1 MSMHIRTR
9 TKTPHTQQTQTN
21 HVSATTSTREHCSDK
36 HMRSVVS
43 NKHAAAHR
51 NARALA
57 CMELE
62 NIYQKVLVFVFK
74 RTWGTAPA
82 SGPGSCF
89 HT

>member
-9 TKTPHTQQTQTN
+9 TKTPHTQQTQRN

-43 NKHAAAHR
+43 NKHAAAHH

-74 RTWGTAPA
+74 RTWGHSTSLWARFM
-82 SGPGSCF
+82 F

>member
-1 MSMHIRTR
+1 
-9 TKTPHTQQTQTN
+9 
-21 HVSATTSTREHCSDK
+21 
-36 HMRSVVS
+36 MRSVVS
-43 NKHAAAHR
+43 NKHAAAHH

-89 HT
+89 THECECCAFVKHKRAEPTILVQSAAPVA